1 MNDKPTFEVTHKA
14 NLSSRYVIVT
24 KCQNNI
30 DFKIDSNSCLGGIS
44 ILNMEI
50 PRIVDTHGKQ
60 DMSVFAFG
68 VEHLSD
74 LEKINIGDILEIS

>member
-1 MNDKPTFEVTHKA
+1 MNKKPTFEVTHKA
-14 NLSSRYVIVT
+14 NLSGRYVIVT
-24 KCQNNI
+24 KCLSNI
-30 DFKIDSNSCLGGIS
+30 DFKIDKDSCLGGIR

-68 VEHLSD
+68 VEHQSD
-74 LEKINIGDILEIS
+74 LEKINIGDVLEIT